1 MIAKPGSRWRSD
13 VCDCE
18 VVVVRGPTDDVTL
31 ACGGAPLI
39 AIDATPSGSAPTD
52 EFSAGTL
59 VGKRYVDADGTVE
72 LLCTKP
78 GAGTLAMDGVALTT
92 KDAKP
97 LPSSD

>member
-18 VVVVRGPTDDVTL
+18 VVVVRGPAVDVTL

-39 AIDATPSGSAPTD
+39 PIDTPPSGASPA
-52 EFSAGTL
+52 EGFSDGTL
-59 VGKRYVDADGTVE
+59 VGKRYVDADGTIE

-78 GAGTLAMDGVALTT
+78 GTGTLAMEGVALTT